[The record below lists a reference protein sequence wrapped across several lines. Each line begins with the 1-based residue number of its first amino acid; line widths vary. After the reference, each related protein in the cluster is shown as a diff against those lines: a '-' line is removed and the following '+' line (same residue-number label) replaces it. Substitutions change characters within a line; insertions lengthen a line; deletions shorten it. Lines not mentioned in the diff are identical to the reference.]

1 MCIEVI
7 RGFFPPPIYLWKL
20 GCSLLML
27 HSILILDYHGAPS
40 QSVPIGAGRV
50 TPDAQPAREN
60 YTNQVWTLYHLANET
75 EEGTLSAKVI
85 SQPPYNGSAYIRNF
99 GAGHVL
105 LAERSPSPQKSDA
118 QSWSG
123 QPRQQPQP
131 PPFLMS
137 PRRAFIHRAQSST
150 LPPPSLPQPPTVHN
164 QEINIPNFFTHPQL
178 LPVSPGK
185 IVRSIPTAMQ
195 TRSRSA
201 AVRAGDPP
209 GYLSFSVPMETVSRG
224 SGQGGQDQFFQVIS
238 DEGNTVYS
246 PALMHIFTTEEEEQE
261 GDRRQP
267 TSATFN
273 W

>member
-1 MCIEVI
+1 
-7 RGFFPPPIYLWKL
+7 
-20 GCSLLML
+20 ML
-27 HSILILDYHGAPS
+27 HSILILDHHGEPS

-50 TPDAQPAREN
+50 TPHAQPAREN

-105 LAERSPSPQKSDA
+105 LAERSPSPQKSDT

-123 QPRQQPQP
+123 QPKQPQP

-137 PRRAFIHRAQSST
+137 PRRAFTHRAQSST

-164 QEINIPNFFTHPQL
+164 QEISIPNFFMHPQL

-195 TRSRSA
+195 TGSRSA
-201 AVRAGDPP
+201 VVRPGDPP
-209 GYLSFSVPMETVSRG
+209 GYLSFSVPMETVSGG
-224 SGQGGQDQFFQVIS
+224 SGQDGQAQFLQVIS
-238 DEGNTVYS
+238 AEGNTVYS
-246 PALMHIFTTEEEEQE
+246 PALINIFTTEEEDQE
-261 GDRRQP
+261 GARRRP
-267 TSATFN
+267 TSAPFN